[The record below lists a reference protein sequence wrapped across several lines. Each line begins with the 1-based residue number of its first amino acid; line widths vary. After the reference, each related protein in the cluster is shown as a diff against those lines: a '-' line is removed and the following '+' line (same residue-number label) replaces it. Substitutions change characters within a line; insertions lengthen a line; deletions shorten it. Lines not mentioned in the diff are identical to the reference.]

1 MFECRQYADHRQ
13 SFSLQSNSKIIYTW
27 ISSTN
32 GMHVYLQN
40 VIMALCLHVLC
51 STGHSH
57 AVQQARRS
65 FRINCISYLE
75 KPINCSP
82 APLPLHPLNVSSL
95 NYNVGVNAEPPDSVR
110 RLGAGLW
117 LVGQQHLTINIYRW
131 RHQHYSGGCWGH
143 LGRHMFK
150 IILILNCTTFIPQP
164 GDLGYVSLPLHNQ
177 HFTTFRMTEAPV
189 MWCSK

>member
-40 VIMALCLHVLC
+40 VIMAPCLHVLC

-57 AVQQARRS
+57 TVQQARRS
-65 FRINCISYLE
+65 DRINCISYLE

-82 APLPLHPLNVSSL
+82 ATLPLHPLNVSSL

-143 LGRHMFK
+143 LGRYSSGDHY
-150 IILILNCTTFIPQP
+150 IINVLNHSYSELYHIHSPAWGSRICVI
-164 GDLGYVSLPLHNQ
+164 
-177 HFTTFRMTEAPV
+177 AIA
-189 MWCSK
+189 